1 MYIPPKQST
10 YSSEEAFLEDEIIAV
25 SKNTK
30 HIALVDDLNSKTS
43 TLEDCIKPDQDL
55 LQLLDFSE
63 NDELI
68 KDLFDHE
75 NLVKK
80 IIYH

>member
-10 YSSEEAFLEDEIIAV
+10 YSSEEAFNELEDEIIFV

-30 HIALVDDLNSKTS
+30 HIALVGDFNSKTS
-43 TLEDCIKPDQDL
+43 TLEYFIISDQDL

-68 KDLFDHE
+68 KDLYMTM
-75 NLVKK
+75 K
-80 IIYH
+80 IW

>member
-10 YSSEEAFLEDEIIAV
+10 YSSEETFNELED
-25 SKNTK
+25 
-30 HIALVDDLNSKTS
+30 IALVGDFNSKTS
-43 TLEDCIKPDQDL
+43 TLEDFIIPDQDL

-68 KDLFDHE
+68 KDLYMTM
-75 NLVKK
+75 K
-80 IIYH
+80 IW

>member
-10 YSSEEAFLEDEIIAV
+10 YSSEEAFNELED
-25 SKNTK
+25 
-30 HIALVDDLNSKTS
+30 IALVGDFNSKTS
-43 TLEDCIKPDQDL
+43 TLEDFIIPDQDL

-68 KDLFDHE
+68 KDLYMTM
-75 NLVKK
+75 K
-80 IIYH
+80 IW